1 MSSPPLSLRDR
12 RAVKGFGRRG
22 RFSPALLVL
31 LFCAFRPQGVSAQE
45 ETNLQVAELRHT
57 EAQDLYDA
65 ARAALEAYETEYTQA
80 LQAFD
85 QARTSE
91 NEEAALEAY
100 ARVTQVAGLRG
111 VAQRRLEERAEELRE
126 ARRVL
131 LEANRIYWQGLIDR
145 AGVATDSTELEAL
158 YVQIEGTIAEMG
170 RLRALPEPEI
180 TLEPLPEINIEPRDG
195 PNELR
200 LKAGRL
206 EFAASRY
213 EEQQAYF
220 TQQLEDLRR
229 DQRLYQISRDFLAD
243 RERFGDRPPVGA
255 AGARNV
261 LPPEQLEQQIQE
273 LELIQEELVQ
283 RIQSIRT
290 RAADFRRRAGGGEWA

>member
-1 MSSPPLSLRDR
+1 
-12 RAVKGFGRRG
+12 
-22 RFSPALLVL
+22 LLVL